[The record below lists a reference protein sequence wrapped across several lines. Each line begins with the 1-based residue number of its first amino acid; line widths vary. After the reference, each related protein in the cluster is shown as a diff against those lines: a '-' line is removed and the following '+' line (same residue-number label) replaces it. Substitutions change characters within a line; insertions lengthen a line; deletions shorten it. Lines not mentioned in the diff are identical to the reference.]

1 MSRHENAAATRVEIA
16 IAIVEH
22 DGRFL
27 IGQRDAHVALAGFWE
42 FPGGK
47 IESGETPQAAAIR
60 ECLEETGL
68 EIRITGEY
76 PAVTHEY
83 DHAKLRL
90 HFLAAAPLDPR
101 ASVPSR
107 FRWVPAGELSE
118 YAFPPANR
126 RVLELL
132 ARSKTA

>member
-1 MSRHENAAATRVEIA
+1 MSRRETAAATRVEIA

-22 DGRFL
+22 EGQFL
-27 IGQRDAHVALAGFWE
+27 IGRRGAHVALAGFWE

-47 IESGETPQAAAIR
+47 IESGETPRAAAIR

-76 PAVTHEY
+76 PAVTHDY
-83 DHAKLRL
+83 DHAKVRL

-107 FRWVPAGELSE
+107 FCWVPAGELSE
-118 YAFPPANR
+118 YEFPPANR
-126 RVLELL
+126 GVLELL
-132 ARSKTA
+132 AGSKTA